1 MYLGQEYFVFGD
13 WFRIHFTENEGMAF
27 GLTLGGDY
35 GKIAALQEVYYRTDN
50 NLTFQ
55 ARGWIQKNRRNL
67 PPLMSYEGS
76 PRTEYQKDDQYRLNI
91 GAKKYSEKIS
101 AVL

>member
-35 GKIAALQEVYYRTDN
+35 GKIALSFFR
-50 NLTFQ
+50 
-55 ARGWIQKNRRNL
+55 I
-67 PPLMSYEGS
+67 
-76 PRTEYQKDDQYRLNI
+76 I
-91 GAKKYSEKIS
+91 
-101 AVL
+101 AVLFIGVYLFHLLGKNTP